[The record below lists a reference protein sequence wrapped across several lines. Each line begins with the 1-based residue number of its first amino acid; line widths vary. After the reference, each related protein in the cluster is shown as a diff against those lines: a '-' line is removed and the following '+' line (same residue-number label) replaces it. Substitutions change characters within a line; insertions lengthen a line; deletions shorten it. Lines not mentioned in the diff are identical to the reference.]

1 MTFLIGGWGSR
12 EQAADSGNPADGSC
26 GNMAALRSHLHGC
39 VRKPPWGR
47 VPFTMDSA
55 ARPDLLADGY
65 ILRRGLL
72 QDFALN
78 LFFGIA
84 FLNLNAR
91 F

>member
-1 MTFLIGGWGSR
+1 
-12 EQAADSGNPADGSC
+12 
-26 GNMAALRSHLHGC
+26 
-39 VRKPPWGR
+39 
-47 VPFTMDSA
+47 MDSA

-91 F
+91 FKRGVWNRHFFWNTHSRVLLVLIP